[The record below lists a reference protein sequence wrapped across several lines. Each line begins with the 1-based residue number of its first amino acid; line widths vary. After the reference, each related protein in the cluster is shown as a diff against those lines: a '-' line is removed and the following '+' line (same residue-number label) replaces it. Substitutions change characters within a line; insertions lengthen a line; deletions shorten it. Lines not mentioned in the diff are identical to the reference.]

1 MQRCEKSLNDNF
13 TPVLLVLSMN
23 SMGKWCLF
31 RRHCDLINQA
41 VSFAKTEAKVS
52 NQNEVPLDLN
62 LSNTSIFSPT
72 LLCSGGIFVLV
83 LLRGVNSQPTLWQMA

>member
-41 VSFAKTEAKVS
+41 VSFAKTKAKVS

-62 LSNTSIFSPT
+62 LSNT
-72 LLCSGGIFVLV
+72 VLIG
-83 LLRGVNSQPTLWQMA
+83 LNDWYRSRGLGSL